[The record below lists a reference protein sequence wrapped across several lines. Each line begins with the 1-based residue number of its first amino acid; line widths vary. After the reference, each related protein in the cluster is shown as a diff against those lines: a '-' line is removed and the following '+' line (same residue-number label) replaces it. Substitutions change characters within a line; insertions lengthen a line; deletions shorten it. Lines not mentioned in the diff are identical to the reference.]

1 MTFPGLFRT
10 CLPLELFDVP
20 LVFLLLNPPAL
31 LPSPFFIC
39 MRDSFTSKYWCPLL
53 WLSVLSYICAWYILF
68 LVYSYHSKVPALWDL
83 PWPLSEISGGFV
95 CSWFSFSLL
104 WILLNCVSFTLVT
117 FSSHSCSKTEFVL
130 AFFLQ
135 SATATVV
142 ILSIVHAC

>member
-31 LPSPFFIC
+31 LPSSPFFIC

-83 PWPLSEISGGFV
+83 PWPLSEISGSFCLLLVQFFALVDSFKLCLIYLGYFLISFMFQDRICISFLPSV
-95 CSWFSFSLL
+95 GHSNCS
-104 WILLNCVSFTLVT
+104 NT
-117 FSSHSCSKTEFVL
+117 
-130 AFFLQ
+130 
-135 SATATVV
+135 
-142 ILSIVHAC
+142 

>member
-1 MTFPGLFRT
+1 MYEGFFHIKVLVPT
-10 CLPLELFDVP
+10 PLAKCAFLHMCMVYS
-20 LVFLLLNPPAL
+20 LSGVFLSLK
-31 LPSPFFIC
+31 SP
-39 MRDSFTSKYWCPLL
+39 
-53 WLSVLSYICAWYILF
+53 
-68 LVYSYHSKVPALWDL
+68 WDL

-135 SATATVV
+135 SATATLVM
-142 ILSIVHAC
+142 LSIVHAC